1 MNATTIFLAIY
12 QSLSEHSSLM
22 LKKKKKKLKKLYGSI
37 LWMEFTCLKD
47 TKPLRG
53 DSSLFAFRFSGV
65 PGTHFIKLKRI
76 KTESTLEP
84 LSGFEPLTP

>member
-1 MNATTIFLAIY
+1 
-12 QSLSEHSSLM
+12 
-22 LKKKKKKLKKLYGSI
+22 
-37 LWMEFTCLKD
+37 MEFTCLKD

-84 LSGFEPLTP
+84 INGFEP

>member
-1 MNATTIFLAIY
+1 
-12 QSLSEHSSLM
+12 
-22 LKKKKKKLKKLYGSI
+22 
-37 LWMEFTCLKD
+37 MEFTCLKD

-53 DSSLFAFRFSGV
+53 DSSLFAFRFPGV

-84 LSGFEPLTP
+84 LNGFEP